1 MKSLGLFLLVVLFL
15 IPTFTRSDEMLF
27 DVGLGALDTSSSM
40 KFLSFGI
47 QEDLW
52 DCLKMRGNGGGWID
66 NSAGASSSGFF
77 SGQLGFEVD
86 SGSLTGDAF
95 FGPGMVTQ
103 TDSVLGGPFQFES
116 SLELTF
122 HDINRN
128 GIGVF
133 FRHFSS
139 AGFEMPNQGR
149 DVLGLELK
157 FPF

>member
-40 KFLSFGI
+40 KFFSVGI

-52 DCLKMRGNGGGWID
+52 GPLKERASCGGWVD
-66 NSAGASSSGFF
+66 SSAGASSSGFF

-95 FGPGMVTQ
+95 FGPGSITQ
-103 TDSVLGGPFQFES
+103 TDVLLGGYFQFES

-128 GIGVF
+128 GMGVF

-149 DVLGLELK
+149 DVLGLELI

>member
-1 MKSLGLFLLVVLFL
+1 MKSLGLFLLVVSFL
-15 IPTFTRSDEMLF
+15 IPTFTRSDEMLL
-27 DVGLGALDTSSSM
+27 DIGLGSLDTSSSM
-40 KFLSFGI
+40 KFLSLGI

-52 DCLKMRGNGGGWID
+52 GPLKERVSCGGWVD

-77 SGQLGFEVD
+77 SGQLGFEID
-86 SGSLTGDAF
+86 SGGLTGDAF
-95 FGPGMVTQ
+95 FGPGSITQ
-103 TDSVLGGPFQFES
+103 TDALLGGYFQFES

-128 GIGVF
+128 GMGVF